1 MQAMAPIVKKVLD
14 NIEDEFVRRQ
24 AHALIAQAFAVTWS
38 QEETMDQQN
47 ALLAAEEHVI
57 YNQKEVIRFQD
68 KLLDSYRRSEATIA
82 RLAALPLDIT
92 AVEGERG
99 VTAAA
104 AEAMRN
110 RKESLEA
117 EATHAKKNGDAA
129 LAEWYRVWRISATAP
144 SPAVVT
150 ATTSCANIIR
160 HVSLSPSPSPVPAR
174 RAAVADPWKATAEE
188 KDEAGRISA
197 AYSSP

>member
-1 MQAMAPIVKKVLD
+1 MAPIVKKVLD

-68 KLLDSYRRSEATIA
+68 KLLDSYRRSEATLA

-117 EATHAKKNGDAA
+117 EVTHAKKKRGC
-129 LAEWYRVWRISATAP
+129 SA
-144 SPAVVT
+144 
-150 ATTSCANIIR
+150 R
-160 HVSLSPSPSPVPAR
+160 
-174 RAAVADPWKATAEE
+174 
-188 KDEAGRISA
+188 
-197 AYSSP
+197 